1 MENFFSDLNPI
12 DIVDA
17 ADAAAQGY
25 APLPDIDPE
34 NLDRYESHRESLLA
48 QLKQEVLQR
57 AAKHVAMKGLKLLTG
72 NLSETV
78 AKVPAVMS
86 TTRHLACLRLLLET
100 ENYECLCRDDEG
112 QNCKSIIRYV
122 INQKS
127 KKLARTG
134 VDMVPALSPIQSAGS
149 TARAA
154 YKFVRGTLGQTRG
167 YMAYDL
173 HKKMKTCALALA
185 TAAELLGSVYLPK
198 CWIKAYTVRDWD
210 EGWKVLEEK
219 MAST

>member
-1 MENFFSDLNPI
+1 MENYFSGLNPI
-12 DIVDA
+12 DAVDA
-17 ADAAAQGY
+17 AGAAAQGY
-25 APLPDIDPE
+25 TPLPDIDPE
-34 NLDRYESHRESLLA
+34 LLNYYESHKASLLE
-48 QLKQEVLQR
+48 QLKQEVVKR
-57 AAKHVAMKGLKLLTG
+57 TAKHVAMQGLRLLTG

-100 ENYECLCRDDEG
+100 ENYECVCRDGEG
-112 QNCKSIIRYV
+112 QNCKNIIRYV

-127 KKLARTG
+127 KKLVRTG
-134 VDMVPALSPIQSAGS
+134 VDMVPGLSPIQSAGS
-149 TARAA
+149 KARAA
-154 YKFVRGTLGQTRG
+154 YKFVRGTLGQARG

-173 HKKMKTCALALA
+173 HKKMKTCSLAQA
-185 TAAELLGSVYLPK
+185 TAAEMLGSVYLPQ
-198 CWIKAYTVRDWD
+198 CWIKAFTVRDWD

>member
-1 MENFFSDLNPI
+1 MEDLFSDLNPI

-17 ADAAAQGY
+17 ASAAAQGY
-25 APLPDIDPE
+25 TPLPDINPE
-34 NLDRYESHRESLLA
+34 LLDYYESHRESLLE
-48 QLKQEVLQR
+48 QLKQEVMQR
-57 AAKHVAMKGLKLLTG
+57 AVKYVAMKGLKLLTG

-86 TTRHLACLRLLLET
+86 TTRHLACLRLLLDT
-100 ENYECLCRDDEG
+100 ENYECVCRDGEG

-127 KKLARTG
+127 KKLVRTG
-134 VDMVPALSPIQSAGS
+134 VDMVPALSPVQSAGS

-173 HKKMKTCALALA
+173 HKKMKTCSLAQ
-185 TAAELLGSVYLPK
+185 AAVAEMLGSVYLQK
-198 CWIKAYTVRDWD
+198 CWIKAFTVRDWD
-210 EGWKVLEEK
+210 EGWKALEEK